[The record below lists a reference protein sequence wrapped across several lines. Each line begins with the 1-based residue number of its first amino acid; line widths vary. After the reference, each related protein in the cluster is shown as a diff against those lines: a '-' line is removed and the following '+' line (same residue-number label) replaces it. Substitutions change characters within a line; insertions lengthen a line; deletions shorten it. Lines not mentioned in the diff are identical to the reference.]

1 MMQQRLQQ
9 NYLLLMLIIMNLIIV
24 NGMKFKNLYKNYET
38 FHDTLVRRQKTYE
51 QQQQQQQQPSY
62 VPDII
67 SNDQPQRIP
76 LRRNRKHRSKHRQ
89 RTTPYTIR
97 KLTCTKYGCEK

>member
-51 QQQQQQQQPSY
+51 QQQQPHY

-97 KLTCTKYGCEK
+97 KLTFLASFVLIIA